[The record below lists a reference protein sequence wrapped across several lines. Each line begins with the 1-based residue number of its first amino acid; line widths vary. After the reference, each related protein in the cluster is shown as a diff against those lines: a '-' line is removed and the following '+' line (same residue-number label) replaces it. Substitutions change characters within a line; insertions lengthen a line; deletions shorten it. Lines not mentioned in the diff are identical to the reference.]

1 MELQQKQFTLEQSK
15 CLIAFGSNGSEDIG
29 VSTKVINE
37 ALQALS
43 KKGLEKIKISPFYKT
58 PAYPVGSG
66 PDFVNGVIMAKTDF
80 SAVEILALL
89 HQVEAEFGRT
99 RDRRWEARILD
110 LDLIDFAG
118 CVAPNEQVHR
128 TWREMPLKKQISCT
142 PDQLILPHPRV
153 QDRLFVLVP
162 LRDVEPDWVHP
173 VTGILIKDILA
184 GFSKAE
190 LMQICPLKQVS

>member
-1 MELQQKQFTLEQSK
+1 LELQQKQFTLEQSK

-29 VSTKVINE
+29 ASTKVVNE
-37 ALQALS
+37 ALRALS
-43 KKGLEKIKISPFYKT
+43 KRGLTKIKTSPFYKT
-58 PAYPVGSG
+58 PAFPVGSG
-66 PDFVNGVIMAKTDF
+66 PDFVNGVIMVKTDL
-80 SAVEILALL
+80 SAVGVLALL
-89 HQVEAEFGRT
+89 HEVETEFGRT

-110 LDLIDFAG
+110 LDLIDFAS
-118 CVAPNEQVHR
+118 CVTPNEQVHR
-128 TWREMPLKKQISCT
+128 TWREMPLKKQKSCA

-173 VTGILIKDILA
+173 VTGVSIQDILA

-190 LMQICPLKQVS
+190 LMQICPIK